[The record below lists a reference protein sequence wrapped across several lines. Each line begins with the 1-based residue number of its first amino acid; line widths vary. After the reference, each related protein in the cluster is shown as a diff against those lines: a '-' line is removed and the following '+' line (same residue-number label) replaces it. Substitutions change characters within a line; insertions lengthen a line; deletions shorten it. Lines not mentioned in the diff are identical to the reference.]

1 MRTLLALTETPDH
14 VCGRYRVRAFA
25 PALQTMG
32 WELTLEGAEHG
43 LRARL
48 RQLDRA
54 REFEAVLVQRKLLP
68 GWQVDRLRHRA
79 RRLIFDFD
87 DAILYRDSNDPRGP
101 FSRRRERRFRR
112 VVQAA
117 DAVIAGN
124 TFLADCAESSG
135 AARGRIDLIPTC
147 ITTEAYP
154 ANSRMERSKGID
166 LVWIGSSSTLKGLE
180 SQRAIWERVGREV
193 AGARLRVI
201 CDRFP
206 NFGPLPV
213 VPVAWNEATEATEL
227 AQANIGVSW
236 VPDDLWSRG
245 KCGLKVLQYQAA
257 GLPVVANPVGV
268 HATMVRDGENG
279 FLATSPDE
287 WIEAIRTLRDDP
299 GLCAAMGESARQ
311 AVETGYSVSAWGER
325 FVSAIAGTN
334 PSEGKTPHLVKLEKK
349 GVEARSSAFRADQ
362 TAGC

>member
-1 MRTLLALTETPDH
+1 MRALLALTETTDH

-25 PALQTMG
+25 PALQAAG
-32 WELTLEGAEHG
+32 WDLRVEGAEHG

-54 REFEAVLVQRKLLP
+54 REFDAVLIQRKLLP

-101 FSRRRERRFRR
+101 YSRRRENRFRR
-112 VVQAA
+112 VVQTA
-117 DAVIAGN
+117 DTVIAGN
-124 TFLADCAESSG
+124 AFLADRAESSG
-135 AARGRIDLIPTC
+135 AARSRIVVIPTC
-147 ITTEAYP
+147 IATDAYP
-154 ANSRMERSKGID
+154 GESRTERGQGIE

-180 SQRAIWERVGREV
+180 SQRETWERVGGEV
-193 AGARLRVI
+193 EGTRLRVI

-206 NFGPLPV
+206 NFGALPI
-213 VPVAWNEATEATEL
+213 VPVAWSQATEVTEL
-227 AQANIGVSW
+227 ARADVGVSW

-245 KCGLKVLQYQAA
+245 KCGLKLLQYQAA

-268 HATMVRDGENG
+268 HEKMVRNGENG
-279 FLATSPDE
+279 FLARSPDE
-287 WIEAIRTLRDDP
+287 WIEAIRRLRLQP
-299 GLCAAMGESARQ
+299 GLRASMGAAARR
-311 AVETGYSVSAWGER
+311 AVEAGYSVSAWGQR
-325 FVSAIAGTN
+325 FVAVITGAGSTF
-334 PSEGKTPHLVKLEKK
+334 GKTPHLVKIEQK
-349 GVEARSSAFRADQ
+349 GVEARSSISRVDQ